1 MSLIEILLIGAGLTI
16 VVGIILV
23 LIAIISLVV
32 YLIEHRV

>member
-23 LIAIISLVV
+23 LITIISLVV
-32 YLIEHRV
+32 YLIDSK

>member
-1 MSLIEILLIGAGLTI
+1 MTLIEILLIGAGLTI

-32 YLIEHRV
+32 YLIDSK